1 MRLNEPHSR
10 GNGGKM
16 IETSLQRII
25 EDPKWADTE
34 IKMLRFKVANLKED
48 ARIFEN
54 LKKDA
59 RIVADHCNYVRCK
72 KREDY
77 PEGSAL
83 CDAIDRILAATEEK
97 K

>member
-1 MRLNEPHSR
+1 MATLLR
-10 GNGGKM
+10 
-16 IETSLQRII
+16 TII

-59 RIVADHCNYVRCK
+59 RELAEKVQRISCYSKDLYDLA
-72 KREDY
+72 
-77 PEGSAL
+77 
-83 CDAIDRILAATEEK
+83 DRIIAATDGK